1 MCWNLPVSVATAVV
15 EVCILGV
22 LLYRARVLGR
32 TWEYAPCIALGT
44 VTVVEICEAL
54 VWMTGPAVHRAGTA
68 CPPSFSWDEVN
79 EEFRGEFTCCEPKY
93 MWEGSLNSFATGVI
107 RVSTTL
113 QPLLMVVSTW
123 LVQPSW
129 AQARYARAGAPR
141 ATAPSVTRTS
151 RTVD

>member
-1 MCWNLPVSVATAVV
+1 MSLATAIA

-32 TWEYAPCIALGT
+32 TWEYAPCLVLAS
-44 VTVVEICEAL
+44 VTVVEVCEAL
-54 VWMTGPAVHRAGTA
+54 VWMSGPAVHRAGTA
-68 CPPSFSWDEVN
+68 CAPSGSWDAVKQVRLDEV
-79 EEFRGEFTCCEPKY
+79 RCCEPKH